1 MAKNEPKLTLNI
13 RSPAENKS
21 ESLSKAAAKKRANTE
36 TMDEAWARVNGMNFT
51 KKDRELFEI
60 AYDSYRRGEIG
71 RLKEGRFTK
80 SEALEIGRIVH
91 DKREKELR
99 EKRIKETL
107 DNKPDNY
114 YVLTKDEELP
124 RFLERLREEV
134 RLQRKEWADRF
145 EVLDVDSMTAG
156 DFEGTGID
164 SYIDLSI
171 GFSIWL
177 PILEE
182 GYYLAY
188 GHTHGFDVPYAFKE
202 GDPQLTRSKAIE
214 TISPYLSLKQHGK
227 TFHMGSARYDM
238 HIAKNDGYTM
248 RGVVWDTLDAMHTMN
263 EHEESVGLKPII

>member
-36 TMDEAWARVNGMNFT
+36 TMDEAWARINEMNFT

-80 SEALEIGRIVH
+80 SEAVEMGRIAH

-134 RLQRKEWADRF
+134 RLQRKEW
-145 EVLDVDSMTAG
+145 
-156 DFEGTGID
+156 
-164 SYIDLSI
+164 
-171 GFSIWL
+171 
-177 PILEE
+177 
-182 GYYLAY
+182 
-188 GHTHGFDVPYAFKE
+188 
-202 GDPQLTRSKAIE
+202 
-214 TISPYLSLKQHGK
+214 
-227 TFHMGSARYDM
+227 
-238 HIAKNDGYTM
+238 
-248 RGVVWDTLDAMHTMN
+248 
-263 EHEESVGLKPII
+263 VGR